1 MLYWNTV
8 APLLESVLKD
18 LMQQD
23 EFKNFRLVGGTA
35 LSLHLGHRMS
45 IDIDLFTDQEYR
57 TVNFEVLENHLS
69 NKYAYFNKSNYGLI
83 GMGCSYLLGNSEE
96 DNLKLDIYYTNS
108 FIQEPHIEDGIRLAT
123 VEEIAAMKNG
133 CNTTGRQEKRFL
145 GCP

>member
-18 LMQQD
+18 LMQQN

-69 NKYAYFNKSNYGLI
+69 NKYAYFNKSNGGLI
-83 GMGCSYLLGNSEE
+83 GISAW
-96 DNLKLDIYYTNS
+96 K
-108 FIQEPHIEDGIRLAT
+108 
-123 VEEIAAMKNG
+123 
-133 CNTTGRQEKRFL
+133 
-145 GCP
+145 